1 MSPRPHLTAPSPPI
15 EAMAH
20 VYPDGSAYL
29 EVAMVGTGNEV
40 LYSRDQVVAL
50 KEKIAAFERVVTWED
65 ARPIERTHQYREAL

>member
-1 MSPRPHLTAPSPPI
+1 MISPPI

-40 LYSRDQVVAL
+40 LYSRDQVATL